1 MYTIYI
7 SKYEKDGVRVDTPL
21 CIYDKRSPAE
31 DMRCMDPQ
39 LNLVDSRAGDLSIT
53 FPLGHYAYDYILK
66 GVTLISMYRLDASQ
80 TPGQYTEKLMFEG
93 PIRKIS
99 KNFKKDKILYAEG
112 FFSFLNE
119 SIQPEKQ
126 YFNVTLEEYMA
137 GMITEHNSRMTGDNA
152 YKKFTLGAVEI
163 DFPDGEETN
172 DHRTE
177 FESTQYGSTMEYFL
191 ALQNAYGGHFI
202 FSKVDGVYR
211 VDYLRNIPKNNTQ
224 SIMFGENLLD
234 FVTEDDTSNICTCC
248 VPVSQVNTTSLGMA
262 GDILVSSNLTK
273 HVAKATWVDITTDD
287 MGRTLSGQGC
297 KALVW
302 DPTESTTD
310 IYNGDTGNVI
320 AYYYNGRV
328 LVQDPNDNT
337 PGTYQLSDYNSA
349 YNPVYFVIRYFVTY
363 KDERLY
369 ISSRVRGNASH
380 GLWCYYA
387 YNGSSGGS
395 HGNDILAYEGYVP
408 NQSEPDLYTA
418 IDKEL
423 DMSYT
428 SYGQSLY
435 VSRENQ
441 NPKTVGEL
449 NVAGELAGNMTHS
462 SAIPIEI
469 KRARYSYSKNP
480 EAGEEITNV
489 SVLYNQ
495 ALMKNSSE
503 DHGQY
508 NKYFPIVPTGSDGH
522 FGVVV
527 CSIPEDAEAIL
538 ITTRAKDAG
547 FPKEYYESYTSDC
560 LWALFSSDGS
570 DIQASSVDYNTLLN
584 CIQLNHAKLD
594 NQKFTSRINEKIDLT
609 SEENK
614 GGRILLLSEWSLRSP
629 SEANPGSAMVIPV
642 IRYCNKYVDRLT
654 NYVTADGADA
664 DRYHEANSIYV
675 KDPDLIA
682 KYGYSEKRLE
692 FNGIENPN
700 ILVKRTEAYITD
712 NQFGKMTIDV
722 KGLDMHDLDIN
733 VDAFDISTAVQI
745 ISHPHGLDQ
754 YFDIKELTI
763 APDSPESNEITFNED
778 EEGRYTGLLPC
789 SILMSTTELRDFT
802 LFGTPNGLED
812 KTTQTEPN
820 KYYITITMTNLSND
834 EIEPTVVT
842 IERTS
847 ALTYPDKVIFENV
860 LTPGV
865 LDAEING
872 LVEITVNVSDKD
884 TGEAPTVQFRYD
896 KVKDGQ

>member
-53 FPLGHYAYDYILK
+53 LPLGHYAYDYILK

-99 KNFKKDKILYAEG
+99 KTFKKDKILYAEG

-137 GMITEHNSRMTGDNA
+137 GMITEHNSRMTGDNV
-152 YKKFTLGAVEI
+152 YKQFTLGTVEI

-177 FESTQYGSTMEYFL
+177 FEATQYGSTMDYFL

-202 FSKVDGVYR
+202 FSKVEGVYR
-211 VDYLRNIPKNNTQ
+211 IDYLRNIPKNNTQ

-273 HVAKATWVDITTDD
+273 HIAGTTWVDVTTDD
-287 MGRTLSGQGC
+287 MGRDLSGQGC
-297 KALVW
+297 KALVL
-302 DPTESTTD
+302 DPEGSKTD
-310 IYNGDTGNVI
+310 IYNGDSGNVI

-328 LVQDPNDNT
+328 LEQDPNDNT
-337 PGTYQLSDYNSA
+337 PGTYQISDYSSS
-349 YNPVYFVIRYFVTY
+349 YNPIFFVVRYFVTY

-369 ISSRVRGNASH
+369 ISSRISGHLSR

-387 YNGSSGGS
+387 YNGSYGGS

-408 NQSEPDLYTA
+408 NQNEPDLYTA

-428 SYGQSLY
+428 SYGQNLY

-449 NVAGELAGNMTHS
+449 NVAGQLS
-462 SAIPIEI
+462 SYMSFSAATPIEI
-469 KRARYSYSKNP
+469 KRARYAYSKNP

-503 DHGQY
+503 DHGQV
-508 NKYFPIVPTGSDGH
+508 NKYFPIIPTGSDGH

-570 DIQASSVDYNTLLN
+570 DIQASSVDYNMLLN
-584 CIQLNHAKLD
+584 CMQLNHAKLD

-614 GGRILLLSEWSLRSP
+614 GGRILLLSEWSLRGP
-629 SEANPGSAMVIPV
+629 GEANPGSAMVIPV
-642 IRYCNKYVDRLT
+642 VRYCNKYVDRLT

-745 ISHPHGLDQ
+745 ISQPHGLDQ

-778 EEGRYTGLLPC
+778 EEGRYTGTLPC
-789 SILMSTTELRDFT
+789 SILMATQQLRDFT
-802 LFGTPNGLED
+802 VFGTPEGLVD
-812 KTTQTEPN
+812 PN
-820 KYYITITMTNLSND
+820 SVEHPYYITITLTNLSTD
-834 EIEPTVVT
+834 ESKTYT
-842 IERTS
+842 IERGN
-847 ALTYPDKVIFENV
+847 ALKFPNKVIFEDE

-865 LDAEING
+865 LDTHISG
-872 LVEITVNVSDKD
+872 LVEITINAVD
-884 TGEAPTVQFRYD
+884 TMDTSIKPTVQFRYD